1 MNYTDEV
8 KKIGLS
14 MADEALVFVTP
25 DGIIEKTGEL
35 VDTAFDKDMTGAE
48 KFEWVL
54 DQIKPLLG
62 WLIRNFAEKLVQLMY
77 EILVEKRNAAGN

>member
-1 MNYTDEV
+1 MNYKEEV
-8 KKIGLS
+8 KNISLS
-14 MADEALVFVTP
+14 IADEALVFVTP

-35 VDTAFDKDMTGAE
+35 VDMAFDKEMTGEE

-77 EILVEKRNAAGN
+77 EVLVEAKNGRN